1 MRKLDAIAADLE
13 AGRTSACELVEQ
25 SLDRISA
32 PAFIKV
38 DAQGAR
44 AQALLID
51 GLRQRGRA
59 PSRFAGIPMGVK
71 DLFDLAGEVTRAG
84 SVVLND
90 APAAVRDARAIARL
104 KAQGFIVMGR
114 TNMTEFAYSGLGLN
128 PHHGTPLSPYDRANS
143 RISGGSSSGSAVAV
157 AEGMV
162 PVAIG
167 TDTGGSCR
175 VPAAWCGIVG
185 FKPTH
190 GRVPLQGVYPLAPS
204 LDSVGPLAVSVACA
218 AAVDAIM
225 AEDWS
230 GVIGARDVSGLR
242 LGRLSTLVLE
252 GLEPAVAQAFE
263 AACAALEKAGARV
276 EDVAIPG
283 LEDLRDMNAKGG
295 ISAAE
300 SYLHHAP
307 LLAARGGEYDPRVS
321 RRILA
326 GAGISV
332 SDHLALLARR
342 AELISLADAQ
352 MGGFDALIL
361 PSVAILPPPLAAF
374 ADDEEY
380 ARLNWLALR
389 NTFTGNFLNRCAIS
403 IPLPGDAPTGLMLMG
418 LPGADAGL
426 LGVAEAAERVINQ
439 RLR

>member
-1 MRKLDAIAADLE
+1 MRSLHALAADLE
-13 AGRTSACELVEQ
+13 AGRTSASALVEE
-25 SLDRISA
+25 SLSRLSA
-32 PAFIKV
+32 PAFITV
-38 DAQGAR
+38 DAEGAR
-44 AQALLID
+44 AQAVLMD
-51 GLRQRGRA
+51 GLRKRGRA

-90 APAAVRDARAIARL
+90 APAAIQDARAIARL
-104 KAQGFIVMGR
+104 KAQGFIAVGR

-128 PHHGTPLSPYDRANS
+128 PHHGTPLSPFDRAHS

-185 FKPTH
+185 YKPTH

-204 LDSVGPLAVSVACA
+204 LDSVGPLAGSVACA

-230 GVIGARDVSGLR
+230 GEIAARDVSGLR

-252 GLEPAVAQAFE
+252 ALDGQVADAFE
-263 AACAALEKAGARV
+263 AACAALEKAGAHIV
-276 EDVAIPG
+276 DVAIPG

-307 LLAARGGEYDPRVS
+307 LLAAR
-321 RRILA
+321 
-326 GAGISV
+326 
-332 SDHLALLARR
+332 AR
-342 AELISLADAQ
+342 
-352 MGGFDALIL
+352 
-361 PSVAILPPPLAAF
+361 
-374 ADDEEY
+374 
-380 ARLNWLALR
+380 
-389 NTFTGNFLNRCAIS
+389 
-403 IPLPGDAPTGLMLMG
+403 
-418 LPGADAGL
+418 
-426 LGVAEAAERVINQ
+426 
-439 RLR
+439 

>member
-1 MRKLDAIAADLE
+1 MRTLHALAVELDA
-13 AGRTSACELVEQ
+13 GRVSASALVEE
-25 SLDRISA
+25 SLSRISA
-32 PAFIKV
+32 PAFIAV
-38 DAQGAR
+38 DAEGAR
-44 AQALLID
+44 AQAALMD
-51 GLRQRGRA
+51 GLRKQGRA
-59 PSRFAGIPMGVK
+59 PSPFAGIPLGVK

-90 APAAVRDARAIARL
+90 APAATQDARAIARL

-128 PHHGTPLSPYDRANS
+128 PHHGTPLSPFDRANA
-143 RISGGSSSGSAVAV
+143 RIAGGSSSGSAVAV

-175 VPAAWCGIVG
+175 VPAAWCGVVG
-185 FKPTH
+185 YKPTH

-204 LDSVGPLAVSVACA
+204 LDSVGPLAASVACA
-218 AAVDAIM
+218 AAVDAMM
-225 AEDWS
+225 AEEWN
-230 GVIGARDVSGLR
+230 GVIAPRDVAGLR
-242 LGRLSTLVLE
+242 LGRLSTLVLDA
-252 GLEPAVAQAFE
+252 LEPDVARGFD
-263 AACAALEKAGARV
+263 AACAMLEKAGARI

-300 SYLHHAP
+300 SYAHHAP
-307 LLAARGGEYDPRVS
+307 LLAARGGEYDPRV
-321 RRILA
+321 RVRILA
-326 GAGISV
+326 GERIAV
-332 SDHLALLARR
+332 ADHLALLAQR
-342 AELISLADAQ
+342 AELIARADAK
-352 MGGFDALIL
+352 MAGFDAFIL

-374 ADDEEY
+374 ADDAEY

-403 IPLPGDAPTGLMLMG
+403 IPIPGDVPVGLMLMG

-426 LGVAEAAERVINQ
+426 FGVAAAAERV
-439 RLR
+439 LKLA

>member
-1 MRKLDAIAADLE
+1 MRTVHALAAELDA
-13 AGRTSACELVEQ
+13 GRLSASALVEE
-25 SLDRISA
+25 SLSRISA
-32 PAFIKV
+32 PAFMVV
-38 DAQGAR
+38 DAEGAR
-44 AQALLID
+44 AQAALID

-59 PSRFAGIPMGVK
+59 PSPFAGIPLGVK

-90 APAAVRDARAIARL
+90 APAAVCDARAIARL

-128 PHHGTPLSPYDRANS
+128 PHHGTPLSPFDRAHA
-143 RISGGSSSGSAVAV
+143 RIAGGSSSGSAVAV

-175 VPAAWCGIVG
+175 VPAAWCGVVG
-185 FKPTH
+185 YKPTH
-190 GRVPLQGVYPLAPS
+190 GRVPVQGVYPLAPS
-204 LDSVGPLAVSVACA
+204 LDSVGPLAPSVACA

-225 AEDWS
+225 AEDWN
-230 GVIGARDVSGLR
+230 GVIAPRDVAGLR
-242 LGRLSTLVLE
+242 LGRLSTLVLDA
-252 GLEPAVAQAFE
+252 LEPQVARSFE
-263 AACAALEKAGARV
+263 AVCAMLAKAGARI

-300 SYLHHAP
+300 SYAHHGP
-307 LLAARGGEYDPRVS
+307 LLAARGGEYDPRV
-321 RRILA
+321 RVRILA
-326 GAGISV
+326 GERITVA
-332 SDHLALLARR
+332 DHLALLARR
-342 AELISLADAQ
+342 AELIGVADAR

-374 ADDEEY
+374 ADDAEY

-403 IPLPGDAPTGLMLMG
+403 LPIPGDGPVGLMLMG

-426 LGVAEAAERVINQ
+426 FGVAAAVERVLK
-439 RLR
+439 LR